1 MLVIRDGV
9 FDEIDDIFSNVGCV
23 VGNPFEVVGCREQVE
38 CGFNAVRL
46 RPHGMDSLLFQEVR
60 KDIAAIRTD
69 RFHRGVIP
77 VRVRNALT
85 EMGWRV
91 PR

>member
-1 MLVIRDGV
+1 MLVIRDGA

-46 RPHGMDSLLFQEVR
+46 RPHALHRLRFQEIRENVS
-60 KDIAAIRTD
+60 AIGTD

>member
-1 MLVIRDGV
+1 MLVTRDFA
-9 FDEIDDIFSNVGCV
+9 FDQLDNIFSNVGCV
-23 VGNPFEVVGCREQVE
+23 VGNPFEVAGCREEVE

-46 RPHGMDSLLFQEVR
+46 RPHDLNSLLFQEIR
-60 KDIAAIRTD
+60 KDVAAIRTD

-85 EMGWRV
+85 GV
-91 PR
+91 GLSGS

>member
-1 MLVIRDGV
+1 L
-9 FDEIDDIFSNVGCV
+9 
-23 VGNPFEVVGCREQVE
+23 
-38 CGFNAVRL
+38 
-46 RPHGMDSLLFQEVR
+46 DSLLFQEVR